1 MVIEAISM
9 NVERIKER
17 IADAAIKSGR
27 RPEEVKIVA
36 ATKTRTLDEMIA
48 VAKSGVYAIG
58 ENRVQEAM
66 AKKNSWPEDVH
77 IPWHFIGTLQRN
89 KARKAIDIFDCIQS
103 VNSSTLADTLQRIT
117 KEKDKKLE
125 CMVEVNISGE
135 ESKQGVDPGD
145 VEALVEHVLSN
156 CDRLK
161 IIGLMGM
168 APLTEK
174 ETEIRR
180 SFALLRTLRSKL
192 EESLQIKLPELSMG
206 MSDDFEYAI
215 MEGSTMVRIG
225 TALFGPRR

>member
-1 MVIEAISM
+1 MVIEVISM
-9 NVERIKER
+9 NVAKIKER
-17 IADAAIKSGR
+17 IADAAIKAGR
-27 RPEEVKIVA
+27 KPEEIKIVA
-36 ATKTRTLDEMIA
+36 ATKTRTLEEMIA

-66 AKKNSWPEDVH
+66 AKKNSWPEDVR

-103 VNSSTLADTLQRIT
+103 VNSSTLADTLQRIA
-117 KEKDKKLE
+117 KEKNKKLE

-145 VEALVEHVLSN
+145 VEALVEHVLN
-156 CDRLK
+156 DCDCLK
-161 IIGLMGM
+161 LIGLMGM

-174 ETEIRR
+174 ESEIRR
-180 SFALLRTLRSKL
+180 SFALLRELCSKL
-192 EESLQIKLPELSMG
+192 EESLQIRLPELSMG